1 MKHNLKIT
9 ALLLVFFLLAQYLG
23 LAILYQ
29 YIDPVKSLETG
40 QTEFKDLPI
49 GERPPVQEKVSYLP
63 VILAILIGTAIF
75 IILIKYHLIWVW
87 KVWYLIAVVISLIIA
102 WSVWMRKEIALLLA
116 LVFGIWKVFK
126 PNVWVQNI
134 TELFLY
140 GGLAAIFV
148 PLFNVLSV
156 SVLLILISIYDIYAV
171 WKSKHM
177 IKLAKIQMKQKFFAG
192 LFWPYK
198 KKVPLKKGV
207 VAKARIAVLGGGDIG
222 FPLIFAGVVLKE
234 WGLLPSLII
243 PLFAL
248 IALAGL
254 FYFSKEKKFYPA
266 MPFISAGCFVG
277 LLVSWLIFMI

>member
-177 IKLAKIQMKQKFFAG
+177 IKLAKIQIKQKFFAG

-198 KKVPLKKGV
+198 KKEPLKKGV

-266 MPFISAGCFVG
+266 MPFISIGCFVG
-277 LLVSWLIFMI
+277 LLISWLIFMI

>member
-254 FYFSKEKKFYPA
+254 FYFSKEKKLYRA
-266 MPFISAGCFVG
+266 MPFISIGWFVG
-277 LLVSWLIFMI
+277 LLISWLIFMI